1 MWTRAVER
9 AGRSCLYWVLG
20 IRECFYWYKNKLP
33 SCFTDGMGDRTRGD
47 AEGHAGEWAV
57 VAGSVDEAVGRGA
70 AVGLNGPSGSP
81 LCKSLTR
88 NIDVN

>member
-1 MWTRAVER
+1 
-9 AGRSCLYWVLG
+9 
-20 IRECFYWYKNKLP
+20 
-33 SCFTDGMGDRTRGD
+33 MGDRTRGD